1 MPVVKDRIFQC
12 LEVQG
17 NVSQATTQPDY
28 LESVLAA
35 LESGSAEALAD
46 TIASMHPADIADVL
60 EALAP
65 AQRQQLWSLV
75 SPSVM
80 GEVLAEVAMSVRPG
94 LLEVLD
100 DQVLVQAVSRLD
112 TDDIADLI
120 PDLPEEVVSRL
131 LFVLDKK
138 EREQLDAVLAYP
150 EDTAGGL
157 MDVDVLTIR
166 DDISIDVAM
175 RYLRRLGSVPVDTN
189 KLFVVD
195 HKGKLTGT
203 LFLSTLL
210 TEQPDIK
217 VQDVMKT
224 EVVKFNVMSPA
235 TDVAAAF
242 EKYNLITAPVV
253 DEQNR
258 LVGRIT
264 IDDVVD
270 VIREEADHSLMAP
283 AGLRDDEDIFAPVG
297 RSTRNRAVW
306 LGVNLLTAIL
316 ASWVIGLFEHTIQK
330 VVALAV
336 LMPIVASMGGNAGI
350 QTVTL
355 VVRGMALGLVTD
367 ANARQVL
374 VRELMI
380 GVLNSMVWAIA
391 VALVVAFWFQN
402 SLLALVI
409 GLAMIINLV
418 IAAMAGVSIPILVRR
433 LGIDP
438 ALASGVA
445 LTTVTDVIGFLSFLG
460 LAAIMLV

>member
-1 MPVVKDRIFQC
+1 MT
-12 LEVQG
+12 
-17 NVSQATTQPDY
+17 QATTQADY

-35 LESGSAEALAD
+35 LETESAAAL
-46 TIASMHPADIADVL
+46 TEVVASMHPADIADVL

-65 AQRQQLWSLV
+65 SQRQQLWPLV
-75 SPSVM
+75 SPESM
-80 GEVLAEVAMSVRPG
+80 GEVLAEVAEGVRPA

-100 DQVLVQAVSRLD
+100 EAVLVQAVSRLD

-120 PDLPEEVVSRL
+120 PDLPEDVVSRL
-131 LFVLDKK
+131 LFQLDKQ

-150 EDTAGGL
+150 DDTAGGL
-157 MDVDVLTIR
+157 MDANVLTVR
-166 DDISIDVAM
+166 EDISLDVAL
-175 RYLRRLGSVPVDTN
+175 RYLRQLGSIPTDTN

-195 HKGKLTGT
+195 RKGKLTGT
-203 LFLSTLL
+203 LFLSSLL
-210 TEQPDIK
+210 IEQPESK
-217 VQDVMKT
+217 VNEVMRT
-224 EVVKFNVMSPA
+224 EVVKFNVLTA
-235 TDVAAAF
+235 DTDVAAAF

-253 DEQNR
+253 DEHNR

-270 VIREEADHSLMAP
+270 VIRDEADHSVMAP

-306 LGVNLLTAIL
+306 LGVNLLTAFL
-316 ASWVIGLFEHTIQK
+316 ASWVIGMFEHTIQK

-336 LMPIVASMGGNAGI
+336 LMPIVASMGGNAGT

-380 GVLNSMVWAIA
+380 GVLNSMIWAI
-391 VALVVAFWFQN
+391 VVAIVAVLWFEN
-402 SLLALVI
+402 SMLGIVI

-418 IAAMAGVSIPILVRR
+418 MAALSGVLIPIVVRK

-445 LTTVTDVIGFLSFLG
+445 LTTITDVVGFFAFLG
-460 LAAIMLV
+460 LAALMLV

>member
-1 MPVVKDRIFQC
+1 VT
-12 LEVQG
+12 
-17 NVSQATTQPDY
+17 QATTQADY

-35 LESGSAEALAD
+35 LETESAAAL
-46 TIASMHPADIADVL
+46 TEVVASMHPADIADVL

-65 AQRQQLWSLV
+65 SQRQQLWPLV
-75 SPSVM
+75 SPESM
-80 GEVLAEVAMSVRPG
+80 GEVLAEVAEGVRPA

-100 DQVLVQAVSRLD
+100 EAVLVQAVSRLD

-120 PDLPEEVVSRL
+120 PDLPEDVVSRL
-131 LFVLDKK
+131 LFQLDKQ

-150 EDTAGGL
+150 DDTAGGL
-157 MDVDVLTIR
+157 MDANVLTVR
-166 DDISIDVAM
+166 EDISLDVAL
-175 RYLRRLGSVPVDTN
+175 RYLRQLGSIPTDTN

-195 HKGKLTGT
+195 RKGKLTGT
-203 LFLSTLL
+203 LFLSSLL
-210 TEQPDIK
+210 IEQPESK
-217 VQDVMKT
+217 VNEVMRT
-224 EVVKFNVMSPA
+224 EVVKFNVLTA
-235 TDVAAAF
+235 DTDVAAAF

-253 DEQNR
+253 DEHNR

-270 VIREEADHSLMAP
+270 VIRDEADHSVMAP

-306 LGVNLLTAIL
+306 LGVNLLTAFL
-316 ASWVIGLFEHTIQK
+316 ASWVIGMFEHTIQK

-336 LMPIVASMGGNAGI
+336 LMPIVASMGGNAGT

-380 GVLNSMVWAIA
+380 GVLNSMIWAI
-391 VALVVAFWFQN
+391 VVAIVAVLWFEN
-402 SLLALVI
+402 SMLGIVI

-418 IAAMAGVSIPILVRR
+418 MAALSGVMIPIVVRK

-445 LTTVTDVIGFLSFLG
+445 LTTITDVVGFFAFLG
-460 LAAIMLV
+460 LAALMLV

>member
-1 MPVVKDRIFQC
+1 VT
-12 LEVQG
+12 
-17 NVSQATTQPDY
+17 QATTQTDY
-28 LESVLAA
+28 LDSVLAA
-35 LESGSAEALAD
+35 LETESAAVLTEV
-46 TIASMHPADIADVL
+46 IASMHPADIADVL

-65 AQRQQLWSLV
+65 SQRQQLWPLV
-75 SPSVM
+75 GPENM
-80 GEVLAEVAMSVRPG
+80 GEVLAEVAEGVRPA

-100 DQVLVQAVSRLD
+100 EAVLVQAVSRLD

-120 PDLPEEVVSRL
+120 PDLPEDVVSRL
-131 LFVLDKK
+131 LLELDKQ

-150 EDTAGGL
+150 DDTAGGL
-157 MDVDVLTIR
+157 MDANVLTVR
-166 DDISIDVAM
+166 EDISLDVAL
-175 RYLRRLGSVPVDTN
+175 RYLRQLGSIPTDTN

-195 HKGKLTGT
+195 RKGKLTGT
-203 LFLSTLL
+203 LFLSSLL
-210 TEQPDIK
+210 IEPPESK
-217 VQDVMKT
+217 VNEVMRT
-224 EVVKFNVMSPA
+224 EVVKFNVLTA
-235 TDVAAAF
+235 DTDVAAAF

-270 VIREEADHSLMAP
+270 VIRDEADHSVMAP

-306 LGVNLLTAIL
+306 LGVNLLTAFL
-316 ASWVIGLFEHTIQK
+316 ASWVIGMFEHTIQK

-336 LMPIVASMGGNAGI
+336 LMPIVASMGGNAGT

-380 GVLNSMVWAIA
+380 GVLNSMIWAI
-391 VALVVAFWFQN
+391 VVAIVAVFWFEN
-402 SLLALVI
+402 SMLGIVI

-418 IAAMAGVSIPILVRR
+418 MAALSGVLIPIVVRK

-445 LTTVTDVIGFLSFLG
+445 LTTITDVVGFFAFLG
-460 LAAIMLV
+460 LASLMLV

>member
-1 MPVVKDRIFQC
+1 MT
-12 LEVQG
+12 
-17 NVSQATTQPDY
+17 QATTQTDY
-28 LESVLAA
+28 LDSVLAA
-35 LESGSAEALAD
+35 LETESAAVLTEV
-46 TIASMHPADIADVL
+46 IASMHPADIADVL

-65 AQRQQLWSLV
+65 SQRQQLWPLV
-75 SPSVM
+75 GPENM
-80 GEVLAEVAMSVRPG
+80 GEVLAEVAEGVRPA

-100 DQVLVQAVSRLD
+100 EAVLVQAVSRLD

-120 PDLPEEVVSRL
+120 PDLPEDVVSRL
-131 LFVLDKK
+131 LLELDKQ

-150 EDTAGGL
+150 DDTAGGL
-157 MDVDVLTIR
+157 MDANVLTVR
-166 DDISIDVAM
+166 EDISLDVAL
-175 RYLRRLGSVPVDTN
+175 RYLRQLGSIPTDTN

-195 HKGKLTGT
+195 RKGKLTGT
-203 LFLSTLL
+203 LFLSSLL
-210 TEQPDIK
+210 IEPPESK
-217 VQDVMKT
+217 VNEVMRT
-224 EVVKFNVMSPA
+224 EVVKFNVLTA
-235 TDVAAAF
+235 DTDVAAAF

-270 VIREEADHSLMAP
+270 VIRDEADHSVMAP

-306 LGVNLLTAIL
+306 LGVNLLTAFL
-316 ASWVIGLFEHTIQK
+316 ASWVIGMFEHTIQK

-336 LMPIVASMGGNAGI
+336 LMPIVASMGGNAGT

-380 GVLNSMVWAIA
+380 GVLNSMIWAI
-391 VALVVAFWFQN
+391 VVAIVAVFWFEN
-402 SLLALVI
+402 SMLGIVI

-418 IAAMAGVSIPILVRR
+418 MAALSGVLIPIVVRK

-445 LTTVTDVIGFLSFLG
+445 LTTITDVVGFFAFLG
-460 LAAIMLV
+460 LASLMLV

>member
-1 MPVVKDRIFQC
+1 MIQT
-12 LEVQG
+12 
-17 NVSQATTQPDY
+17 TTQADY
-28 LESVLAA
+28 LDTVLAA
-35 LESGSAEALAD
+35 LEAESAAAL
-46 TIASMHPADIADVL
+46 TEVVSSMHPADIADVL

-65 AQRQQLWSLV
+65 SQRQQLWPLV
-75 SPSVM
+75 GPESM
-80 GEVLAEVAMSVRPG
+80 GEVLAEVAEGVRPA

-100 DQVLVQAVSRLD
+100 EAVLVQAVSRLD

-120 PDLPEEVVSRL
+120 PDLPEDVVSRL
-131 LFVLDKK
+131 LFVLDKQ

-150 EDTAGGL
+150 DDTAGGL
-157 MDVDVLTIR
+157 MDAHVLTVR
-166 DDISIDVAM
+166 EDISLDVAL
-175 RYLRRLGSVPVDTN
+175 RYLRQLGSIPTDTN

-195 HKGKLTGT
+195 RKGKLTGT
-203 LFLSTLL
+203 LFLSSLL
-210 TEQPDIK
+210 VEPPESK
-217 VQDVMKT
+217 VNEVMKT
-224 EVVKFNVMSPA
+224 EVVKFNVLTA
-235 TDVAAAF
+235 DTDVAAAF

-270 VIREEADHSLMAP
+270 VIRDEADHSVMAP

-306 LGVNLLTAIL
+306 LGVNLLTAFL
-316 ASWVIGLFEHTIQK
+316 ASWVIGMFEHTIQK

-336 LMPIVASMGGNAGI
+336 LMPIVASMGGNAGT

-380 GVLNSMVWAIA
+380 GVLNSMIWAI
-391 VALVVAFWFQN
+391 VVAIVAVLWFEN
-402 SLLALVI
+402 SMLGVVI

-418 IAAMAGVSIPILVRR
+418 MAALSGVLIPIVVRK

-445 LTTVTDVIGFLSFLG
+445 LTTITDVVGFFSFLG
-460 LAAIMLV
+460 LAALMLV

>member
-1 MPVVKDRIFQC
+1 M
-12 LEVQG
+12 
-17 NVSQATTQPDY
+17 SQATTQPDY

-35 LESGSAEALAD
+35 LESGSAESLAD
-46 TIASMHPADIADVL
+46 TVASLHPADIADIL

-65 AQRQQLWSLV
+65 VQRQQLWSLV
-75 SPSVM
+75 SPTST
-80 GEVLAEVAMSVRPG
+80 GEVLAEVAEGVRPG

-100 DQVLVQAVSRLD
+100 DNVLVQAVSRLD

-138 EREQLDAVLAYP
+138 GREQLDAVLAYP
-150 EDTAGGL
+150 DDTAGGL
-157 MDVDVLTIR
+157 MDVEVLTIR
-166 DDISIDVAM
+166 EDVNLDVAM

-195 HKGKLTGT
+195 RKGKLTGT

-210 TEQPDIK
+210 TELPETR
-217 VQDVMKT
+217 VQEAMKT
-224 EVVKFNVMSPA
+224 EVVKFNVLSPA
-235 TDVAAAF
+235 SDVAAAF

-253 DEQNR
+253 DEQDR

-264 IDDVVD
+264 VDDVVD

-283 AGLRDDEDIFAPVG
+283 AGLRDDEDMFAPVG
-297 RSTRNRAVW
+297 KSARNRAVW
-306 LGVNLLTAIL
+306 LGVNLMTAFL
-316 ASWVIGLFEHTIQK
+316 ASWVIGLFEGTIEK

-336 LMPIVASMGGNAGI
+336 LMPIVASMGGNAGT

-355 VVRGMALGLVTD
+355 VVRGMALGLVTN

-380 GVLNSMVWAIA
+380 GVLNSMIWAMV
-391 VALVVAFWFQN
+391 VALVAVFWFEN
-402 SLLALVI
+402 SMLALI
-409 GLAMIINLV
+409 FGLAMIINLV
-418 IAAMAGVSIPILVRR
+418 MAALAGVTIPILVRK

-460 LAAIMLV
+460 LATLMLVD